1 MKKKIS
7 VSLAIAIAIIAMTVT
22 FSVTMILAMQM
33 FDKTVSDVN
42 EKQVMYNKL
51 AELDKITRDNYNGT
65 INDQTLYDMLST
77 GYIAG
82 LGDKFSK
89 YYTAKQVNEIN
100 DTASGKLMGIG
111 ADMVKDASGYF
122 RIVKV
127 YAGSPAENVGLT
139 KDTIVTKLD
148 DTDLKAMPLDTVK
161 SMLKGESGTVIH
173 ITYLVNNEEQTVDL
187 QRSVYETPSVEF
199 ELNNSV
205 GYIKIATFNT
215 DTAAK
220 LDYAIN
226 SLKSQGAVA
235 LVFDVRNNTGGTLS
249 AAAECIDL
257 LCPAGTIVSGV
268 YKDNET
274 KVLYT
279 SDEKEVDLPMVV
291 LTNGN
296 TAFGAELFAT
306 SIRDF
311 GKGKIVGTKTAGRG
325 TVQKMYT
332 MSDGSAVDLT
342 VAVMVPGK
350 SESFDGAGVTPDY
363 EKALTPEEEQAFYDF
378 TLTTDPQIVR
388 ASEVAESLAKGNS
401 GNGPTQPV
409 PTESAAPAASSS
421 SQPAEESAPPAADSS
436 SSAPASSA
444 PQSSSAA
451 QD

>member
-51 AELDKITRDNYNGT
+51 AELDKTTRDNYYGT
-65 INDQTLYDMLST
+65 INDQTLYDTLST

-82 LGDKFSK
+82 LGDKYSK
-89 YYTAKQVNEIN
+89 YYTAKQVNELN

-122 RIVKV
+122 RIVKI
-127 YAGSPAENVGLT
+127 YAGSPAETIGLT

-148 DTDLKAMPLDTVK
+148 DTDLKALTLDTVK

-173 ITYLVNNEEQTVDL
+173 ITYLVNNKEQTVDL

-199 ELNNSV
+199 ELTDTV
-205 GYIKIATFNT
+205 GYIKITTFTT

-226 SLKSQGAVA
+226 SLKSQGATA

-279 SDEKEVDLPMVV
+279 SDEKEVDMPMVV

-350 SESFDGAGVTPDY
+350 SDSFDGVGITPDY
-363 EKALTPEEEQAFYDF
+363 EKALTAEEEQAFYDF
-378 TLTTDPQIVR
+378 TVSSDPQILR
-388 ASEVAESLAKGNS
+388 ASEVAVSLAKGNS
-401 GNGPTQPV
+401 GNGPTGPAATQ
-409 PTESAAPAASSS
+409 APASS
-421 SQPAEESAPPAADSS
+421 SQPAQESTPATTQSTPPA

-444 PQSSSAA
+444 AQSSSAA

>member
-51 AELDKITRDNYNGT
+51 AELDKTTRDNYYGT
-65 INDQTLYDMLST
+65 INDQTLYDTLST

-122 RIVKV
+122 RIVKI
-127 YAGSPAENVGLT
+127 YTGSPAESVGLT

-148 DTDLKAMPLDTVK
+148 DTDLKGMTLDAVK
-161 SMLKGESGTVIH
+161 SMLKGESGTVLH

-205 GYIKIATFNT
+205 GYIKITTFTT

-268 YKDNET
+268 YKNDET

-279 SDEKEVDLPMVV
+279 SNESEVDLPMVV

-350 SESFDGAGVTPDY
+350 SESFDGVGVTPDY
-363 EKALTPEEEQAFYDF
+363 EKALTVEEEQAFYDF
-378 TLTTDPQIVR
+378 TVTSDPQIVR

-401 GNGPTQPV
+401 GNGPVQPAA
-409 PTESAAPAASSS
+409 TESPAPTVASS
-421 SQPAEESAPPAADSS
+421 SQPGGESSSPAADSP
-436 SSAPASSA
+436 SAPASSA

>member
-51 AELDKITRDNYNGT
+51 AELDKTTRDNYYGT

-89 YYTAKQVNEIN
+89 YYTAKQVGEIN
-100 DTASGKLMGIG
+100 DTASGKLMSIG

-122 RIVKV
+122 RIVKI
-127 YAGSPAENVGLT
+127 YAGSPAESVGLT

-148 DTDLKAMPLDTVK
+148 DTDLKALTLDAVK

-199 ELNNSV
+199 ELSNTV
-205 GYIKIATFNT
+205 GYIKITTFTT

-226 SLKSQGAVA
+226 SLKNQGATA

-268 YKDNET
+268 YKNNET

-279 SDEKEVDLPMVV
+279 SNENEVGLPMVV

-296 TAFGAELFAT
+296 TAFGAELFAA
-306 SIRDF
+306 SVRDF

-332 MSDGSAVDLT
+332 MGDGSAVDLT

-350 SESFDGAGVTPDY
+350 SQSFDGVGVTPDY

-378 TLTTDPQIVR
+378 TTTSDPQIIR
-388 ASEVAESLAKGNS
+388 ASEVAVSLAKGNS
-401 GNGPTQPV
+401 GNGPVQPSA
-409 PTESAAPAASSS
+409 TESPTPLVSSS
-421 SQPAEESAPPAADSS
+421 SQPAAESSPQGGDTSPAPTN
-436 SSAPASSA
+436 SA